1 MIIKNAAKVDPMQ
14 RIRRKKSKTKTRHF
28 IVLTFCLENGGG
40 GKYLNIRCLWLVLG
54 LLVRGLRVACLR
66 VELCACG

>member
-1 MIIKNAAKVDPMQ
+1 MKNATKVDPMQ

-28 IVLTFCLENGGG
+28 IVLTFCLENGWGS
-40 GKYLNIRCLWLVLG
+40 KCLSIRCLWLVYG
-54 LLVRGLRVACLR
+54 LLAKCLLEACLR